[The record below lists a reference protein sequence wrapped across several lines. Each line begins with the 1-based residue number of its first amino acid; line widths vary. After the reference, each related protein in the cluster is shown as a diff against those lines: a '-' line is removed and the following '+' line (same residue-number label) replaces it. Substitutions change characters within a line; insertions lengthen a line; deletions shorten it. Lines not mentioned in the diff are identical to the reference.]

1 MNKGKNQAARKTLL
15 AAIVFVGA
23 AALLPSLAEA
33 QAGPFQYY
41 ALTPCRVADTRN
53 ANGVNGGPVVVG
65 NGGAR
70 NFRIQGNCG
79 VPVGAAAVTLNVTIA
94 GPTGSGF
101 LTIWPSGGAQPLV
114 STINFTTAD
123 AALANGA
130 IVPLSSNTDDLSIF
144 YGGAGTV
151 HVILDVTGYFAP

>member
-15 AAIVFVGA
+15 AAIVFGA
-23 AALLPSLAEA
+23 AALLPALAEA

-130 IVPLSSNTDDLSIF
+130 IVPLSANTDDLSIF